1 MFVFGKKK
9 NDSKF
14 CPFAF
19 NYGHKAGKCI
29 KEECVFWNYEEQDC
43 NINVI
48 AKKLIELTEPK

>member
-1 MFVFGKKK
+1 MFGKKK

-29 KEECVFWNYEEQDC
+29 KEECVFWNSEEQDC

-48 AKKLIELTEPK
+48 AKKLIELTKLK